1 MKKIFLN
8 FLEIGKLDRGL
19 FRIWILGTA
28 FVLFATISDYYS
40 SWETKKY
47 KQIKDMKCIYVSEYL
62 STKSDYHKHHF
73 KKNNFFVPLIG
84 GVIYVERKKKNINY
98 ETQTFL
104 SNDIKEND
112 FIHLKRADLDKKKEL
127 YDIRYPYGE
136 NHFIGLKN
144 CEKQLNKKISPYKK
158 KLNILLSIA
167 AIPIWV
173 VFGWFFFKKIFLWV
187 VRGFK

>member
-1 MKKIFLN
+1 MKKLLN
-8 FLEIGKLDRGL
+8 FLEIGKVDRGL

-40 SWETKKY
+40 SGETKKY

-62 STKSDYHKHHF
+62 STKSDKHKHHF
-73 KKNNFFVPLIG
+73 KKNNIFVPIG
-84 GVIYVERKKKNINY
+84 SVIYVERKKKNINY
-98 ETQTFL
+98 ETIPFL

-112 FIHLKRADLDKKKEL
+112 FIYLKQADLDKKKEL
-127 YDIRYPYGE
+127 YDIRYPILAT
-136 NHFIGLKN
+136 HFDGLEV
-144 CEKQLNKKISPYKK
+144 CEKQLNKIVSPYKK

-173 VFGWFFFKKIFLWV
+173 IFGWFFFKKIFLWV

>member
-1 MKKIFLN
+1 MKKKLLN

-40 SWETKKY
+40 SGETKKY

-73 KKNNFFVPLIG
+73 KKNYFLPIEN
-84 GVIYVERKKKNINY
+84 VIYVERKKKNIHY
-98 ETQTFL
+98 ETIPFL
-104 SNDIKEND
+104 SHDIKEND
-112 FIHLKRADLDKKKEL
+112 FIYLKQADLDKKKEL
-127 YDIRYPYGE
+127 YDIRYPNFGTA
-136 NHFIGLKN
+136 FDGLED
-144 CEKQLNKKISPYKK
+144 CEKQLNKIIAPYKK

-173 VFGWFFFKKIFLWV
+173 VFGWFFVKKIFLWV